1 MTDANDAGS
10 HDTGSPDA
18 GSPGE
23 DGYDGPAELVLD
35 GEAPVSIE
43 VSLRGH
49 FDPISGSYRW
59 YGLRRRRCRRR
70 PARRIRRPLARPAHA
85 RTARSRPAC
94 PMSTRG
100 GRPRVEGFGSAP
112 FEVLNTVAD

>member
-10 HDTGSPDA
+10 HDTGSHDA
-18 GSPGE
+18 GSQDE

-35 GEAPVSIE
+35 GEAPVSVE

-59 YGLRRRRCRRR
+59 YGRVAAGADV
-70 PARRIRRPLARPAHA
+70 ARLVASG
-85 RTARSRPAC
+85 ARSLVLRTPHGEVTTGLSDVD
-94 PMSTRG
+94 PW